1 MVVSDAILER
11 VESLKGKLIP
21 DDVTVAVTR
30 NYGETA
36 NEKANELL
44 FHLALA
50 TVSIVVLIG
59 FAIGWREAGVTA
71 VVIPTT
77 ILLTMFASNLMGY
90 TINRVSLFALIFSI
104 GILVDD
110 AIVMIENIARHWA
123 MDDDRSRTQAAIEA
137 VAEVG
142 NPTVVAT
149 LTVVAAL
156 LPMLFV
162 SGLMGPYMAPIPV
175 NASAAMIFSF
185 FVAVVIAPWLMI
197 RFARQTLE
205 KGHGHDESG
214 GRLGQLYARVAHR
227 VIDTKKSARNF
238 LIAVGVA
245 TLVAC
250 SMFYF
255 KAVTVKLLPFDNKSE
270 VQVVVDMPEGTA
282 LEGTGRVLED
292 IAGVVRGLPEA
303 TAMEAYVGTSAPFNF
318 NGLVRHYFLRSQPE
332 QGDVMVT
339 LLPKGDRSRS
349 SHQIA
354 LDLRQRLKA
363 LRLPNGASIK
373 VVETPPG
380 PPVLATLLAEVYGPD
395 EVTRQK
401 TATELEKIFRSIPF
415 IVDVDNSFG
424 EARPKLRLDV
434 QRDRL
439 DYYGLSQRQVADSI
453 GMLMGSQTVGYAPR
467 GDGRS
472 PLPITI
478 ALEQKDRSWTQAL
491 SSTPVAQTPGG
502 QLIDLGAVV
511 EARTEAGSP
520 AIFRRDGRYADMVT
534 AELAGAYEA
543 PIYGMIEVNRAV
555 DAYDWAAKGL
565 RKPEIRLNGQPGD
578 ESVPSLLWDGE
589 WEITWVTFRDMGGA
603 FMVALLAIYIIVVAQ
618 FKSFRL
624 PLVILTPVPL
634 TLVGIVIGHM
644 LFRAPFTATSM
655 IGFIALAGIIVRNSI
670 LLVDFIRHSATPDKS
685 LRDVLL
691 EAGTIRFKPIVLTAA
706 AAMIG
711 AAVILTDP
719 IFQGLAISLLFGLA
733 SSTLLTVLVIPAIY
747 IVLRDDGK
755 PATR

>member
-1 MVVSDAILER
+1 MALGKVGQWGGERQWDSAPAVSIAFAKRAGANAVVVSDAILER

-123 MDDDRSRTQAAIEA
+123 MDDERTRTQAAIEA

-197 RFARQTLE
+197 RFARKTLAA
-205 KGHGHDESG
+205 GHGHDESG
-214 GRLGQLYARVAHR
+214 GKLGQLYARVAHR
-227 VIDTKKSARNF
+227 VIDTRKSARNF
-238 LIAVGVA
+238 LIGVGVA

-282 LEGTGRVLED
+282 LENTGRVLED
-292 IAGVVRGLPEA
+292 VAGIVRGLPEA
-303 TAMEAYVGTSAPFNF
+303 TSMEAYVGTSAPFNF

-339 LLPKGDRSRS
+339 LLPKGDRDRS
-349 SHQIA
+349 SHEIA
-354 LDLRQRLKA
+354 LDLRERLKA
-363 LRLPNGASIK
+363 LTLPGGASLK

-395 EVTRQK
+395 AATRQK
-401 TATELEKIFRSIPF
+401 TAVELEKIFRSVPF

-424 EARPKLRLDV
+424 AARPKLRLDL

-439 DYYGLSQRQVADSI
+439 DYYGLSQRQVADGI

-467 GDGRS
+467 GDGRT

-491 SSTPVAQTPGG
+491 SSTPIGQTPGG

-511 EARTEAGSP
+511 EARTETGSP

-565 RKPEIRLNGQPGD
+565 TKPEILLNGQPED
-578 ESVPSLLWDGE
+578 ESVSSVLWDGE
-589 WEITWVTFRDMGGA
+589 WRSPGHVPRHGRGLHGG
-603 FMVALLAIYIIVVAQ
+603 
-618 FKSFRL
+618 
-624 PLVILTPVPL
+624 P
-634 TLVGIVIGHM
+634 
-644 LFRAPFTATSM
+644 
-655 IGFIALAGIIVRNSI
+655 AGDLYSSSRSSGA
-670 LLVDFIRHSATPDKS
+670 SAC
-685 LRDVLL
+685 RW
-691 EAGTIRFKPIVLTAA
+691 
-706 AAMIG
+706 
-711 AAVILTDP
+711 
-719 IFQGLAISLLFGLA
+719 
-733 SSTLLTVLVIPAIY
+733 SS
-747 IVLRDDGK
+747 
-755 PATR
+755 